1 MTNTNTPGDIIE
13 RKDKRVWSK
22 YNPSLVKRINV
33 LLDTSF
39 LESWKDDLEKENDGK
54 VGHPYEYPQEFF
66 VFLSRMRSLWN
77 VPFRELEGFVRKLSE
92 LTGKFRPLSYVA
104 IFHRIRCIP
113 ISGMMDEI
121 NGAARDGMTVIIDSS
136 GFKITQRGDWL
147 SNKWGTKR
155 KGWIKMHI
163 AIDAERMNV
172 VSLTITDQNTADIK
186 EFRKLIYPVL
196 GRVSSLYGDG
206 AYDSRKNFQYLSN
219 RGVQAVI
226 PPRSNSRSLSR
237 SGGPARGRV
246 VRRIKKIGL
255 DAWKKEVQY
264 GKRWRVEI
272 FFSALKRTVGE
283 VIMAKKLVY
292 QIQEAV
298 MKIHA
303 YFLLRKNTVVN

>member
-1 MTNTNTPGDIIE
+1 M
-13 RKDKRVWSK
+13 
-22 YNPSLVKRINV
+22 KRIDV

-39 LESWKDDLEKENDGK
+39 QESRKDDVEKENDGK

-66 VFLSRMRSLWN
+66 VFLSKVRELWN
-77 VPFRELEGFVRKLSE
+77 VPFRELEGFVRKLSQ

-104 IFHRIRCIP
+104 IFQRIRSIP

-121 NGAARDGMTVIIDSS
+121 NRASREGMTVIIDSS
-136 GFKITQRGDWL
+136 GFKITERGDWL
-147 SNKWGTKR
+147 SSKWNRKR

-172 VSLTITDQNTADIK
+172 VSLTITDQNTSDIK
-186 EFRKLIYPVL
+186 EFRKMLHPVL
-196 GRVSSLYGDG
+196 GKVSKVYGDG
-206 AYDSRKNFQYLSN
+206 AYDSRRNFQYLSN

-237 SGGPARGRV
+237 GKGPTRGRV

-255 DAWKKEVQY
+255 DEWKKEVQY

-283 VIMAKKLVY
+283 VIMAKKLMY

-298 MKIHA
+298 MKIYA
-303 YFLLRKNTVVN
+303 YFLLRNNTVVN